1 DPGGQLGLVGQVD
14 PLLGAQVDH
23 AVVAGDEQGGVAG
36 QALDDLGDQLI
47 DVGQLQAP
55 GLGPGPADVPG
66 PVKVGVVEVDQAAP
80 PLAEAAK
87 GPGGLV
93 AEGVGAPVAAP
104 APGGPGEAGGGGLD
118 R

>member
-1 DPGGQLGLVGQVD
+1 QPAAIASSPGTTHMAWRRRARQLARTSAAA
-14 PLLGAQVDH
+14 PLGAG
-23 AVVAGDEQGGVAG
+23 AGLGPAPPARGRAP
-36 QALDDLGDQLI
+36 ADLSAQLS

-93 AEGVGAPVAAP
+93 AEGVGAP
-104 APGGPGEAGGGGLD
+104 GAGHSA
-118 R
+118 